1 MTESKKTIKRAVVTG
16 ASSGIGQA
24 SARALVDKGW
34 KVVGLARREDN
45 LKALADQLGQNFTY
59 EVCDVTDEDST
70 QTAVD
75 ALLKGGPVKA
85 LVNCAGAAFGK
96 DPVATSSL
104 DDWRGM
110 YELNVIGTLR
120 VIQKLL
126 PALKEAEGTVLVIS
140 STAGIEP
147 YEGGGGYCASKAAER
162 VMARILRLELIGQP
176 VRVVDIA
183 PGLVHTDEFSLK
195 RFGGD
200 SDRADAVYAGVP
212 DPPTT
217 SQDASPGPWSSPT
230 LWTSTRSWSVPGPR
244 APTPSF
250 TVAAEPGKG
259 PMLSKLILSKTEF
272 GRLLLAGTGF
282 GGGWVLATKPMRA
295 WRNAVYRG

>member
-24 SARALVDKGW
+24 SVRALVDKGW

-70 QTAVD
+70 QAAVD
-75 ALLKGGPVKA
+75 AVLKDGPVKA

-126 PALKEAEGTVLVIS
+126 PALKESEGTVLVIS

-147 YEGGGGYCASKAAER
+147 LRGR
-162 VMARILRLELIGQP
+162 RRILRLQ
-176 VRVVDIA
+176 
-183 PGLVHTDEFSLK
+183 
-195 RFGGD
+195 GG
-200 SDRADAVYAGVP
+200 
-212 DPPTT
+212 
-217 SQDASPGPWSSPT
+217 
-230 LWTSTRSWSVPGPR
+230 
-244 APTPSF
+244 
-250 TVAAEPGKG
+250 
-259 PMLSKLILSKTEF
+259 
-272 GRLLLAGTGF
+272 GTGY
-282 GGGWVLATKPMRA
+282 GPYSAAGADRSASARGRHRPGTGPYRRVLPE
-295 WRNAVYRG
+295 AVRRGQ

>member
-24 SARALVDKGW
+24 SVRALVDKGW

-70 QTAVD
+70 QAAVD
-75 ALLKGGPVKA
+75 AVLKGGPVKA

-126 PALKEAEGTVLVIS
+126 PALKESEGTVLVLS
-140 STAGIEP
+140 
-147 YEGGGGYCASKAAER
+147 
-162 VMARILRLELIGQP
+162 LIH
-176 VRVVDIA
+176 I
-183 PGLVHTDEFSLK
+183 
-195 RFGGD
+195 
-200 SDRADAVYAGVP
+200 
-212 DPPTT
+212 
-217 SQDASPGPWSSPT
+217 
-230 LWTSTRSWSVPGPR
+230 
-244 APTPSF
+244 
-250 TVAAEPGKG
+250 
-259 PMLSKLILSKTEF
+259 
-272 GRLLLAGTGF
+272 
-282 GGGWVLATKPMRA
+282 
-295 WRNAVYRG
+295 